1 LPNTLAFFYADLKD
15 QWWKTAVTEMLRSA
29 KRVMPDWRIVQ
40 LSPEGTPM
48 HPKADAIVECN
59 LSEDAPNAGKMLS
72 KIKAYMVAQYAAQAD
87 GPVVFT
93 DADVIWTNRPNIYQQ
108 GAVAFDAA
116 AECLPYRQ
124 FYFQTMPGMT
134 WFWNTIPSL
143 LEELPQST
151 WKSDAF
157 ELALNMQIY
166 TRCVDVDPPH
176 TMAAAETQ
184 SFVHHFPGQ
193 QHRDAMIAFAR
204 SLDGGQPFKELA
216 PGYEPPVKTGVNE
229 DLQAIVFDTGLGGG
243 SPRLTI

>member
-1 LPNTLAFFYADLKD
+1 MTNTLAFFYADLKD

-48 HPKADAIVECN
+48 HPKADAIVECK
-59 LSEDAPNAGKMLS
+59 LSEDAPNASKMLS

-93 DADVIWTNRPNIYQQ
+93 DADVIWTAQPFVHQC
-108 GAVAFDAA
+108 GAVAFDPLAA
-116 AECLPYRQ
+116 HLPYRQ
-124 FYFQTMPGMT
+124 FYVQTGREMT
-134 WFWNTIPSL
+134 WPWRGMADL

-151 WKSDAF
+151 WRADAF
-157 ELALNMQIY
+157 ELALNIQIERCDDRY
-166 TRCVDVDPPH
+166 TPHCMPP
-176 TMAAAETQ
+176 AETQ

-216 PGYEPPVKTGVNE
+216 PGYEPPAKTGVNE
-229 DLQAIVFDTGLGGG
+229 DLQAIVFDTGLGGA